1 MLRSRVIGT
10 GSYAPEKVVSNH
22 DLEAMIETSDEWI
35 SARTGIRERRVCT
48 NDTSS
53 TMAVKASL
61 KAIKAS
67 GIPPEAIDLIIV
79 GTVTPPLVFPSIA
92 CLIQSELGIKGG
104 APAFDVSAACSGFLY
119 ALDIADRY
127 LKSGSIKTALVVG
140 VDQFSRL
147 LDWGDRNTCVLFGD
161 GAGAVVL
168 RAEDTEKGIL
178 SCHIH
183 SDGRY
188 WELLYVPGSIRPCRF
203 EGQRDAGA
211 HYLKMNG
218 NETFR
223 LAVRTMGEAIAEVMR
238 HNNLKN
244 EDIGLLIPHQANI
257 RIINAAKERLKLPD
271 EKVYTNLDKYGNT
284 SAGSIPLALDEA
296 FNSGRIKENDVILFV
311 AFGGGLTWA
320 SAAMRW

>member
-10 GSYAPEKVVSNH
+10 GSYAPDKVVSNH
-22 DLEAMIETSDEWI
+22 DLKAVVETSDEWI
-35 SARTGIRERRVCT
+35 STRTGIRQRRVCT
-48 NDTSS
+48 NDTSA

-61 KAIKAS
+61 KAIKAA
-67 GIPPEAIDLIIV
+67 GIAPEDIDLIVV

-92 CLIQSELGIKGG
+92 CLIQAELGIKGG
-104 APAFDVSAACSGFLY
+104 VPAFDVSAACSGFLY
-119 ALDIADRY
+119 ALDIADKY
-127 LKSGSIKTALVVG
+127 IKSGPLKTALVVG

-147 LDWGDRNTCVLFGD
+147 LDWSDRNTCVLFGD
-161 GAGAVVL
+161 GAGAVVV

-203 EGQRDAGA
+203 ENPADAPA
-211 HYLKMNG
+211 PYLKMNG

-223 LAVRTMGEAIAEVMR
+223 LAVRTMGDAITEVMER
-238 HNNLKN
+238 NNLKKD
-244 EDIGLLIPHQANI
+244 DIGLLIPHQANI

-296 FNSGRIKENDVILFV
+296 LRSGRIKDNDIVLFV